1 MNNVSTIGIYSVSKV
16 FNNDLT
22 TPMSAYLKLNKTDSF
37 LLESVEKG
45 TSVGRYSIIGQDP
58 LLKVQGYSN
67 YMVLN
72 KDGDQHI
79 VDKPPLD
86 ALNALYRSIDHHC
99 SHNDDIPLGFYG
111 YFKWDII
118 GHIEALSVNSDSD
131 QCFEFQLPKTLIVFD
146 HAKQTMRITISQLAP
161 IDSMDDMNRVLQDI
175 QNPLVS
181 QVHAKVVEP
190 MAMDWDQVYSHWSKD
205 GFEDGVQAVKGFI
218 KEGDIFQGVLSQKF
232 TIKGGKSSLD
242 VYRALRHI
250 NPSPYMFYFN
260 YGDYHLIG
268 SSPEILVKATKG
280 QATLRPIAGTRKR
293 HIQNDDTLITE
304 LKADE
309 KEVAEHIML
318 VDLGRNDLGRVCQFD
333 SVKVSDLM
341 GIDVYSHV
349 IHMVTNVTGE
359 LLYGVTPIDLIKTVF
374 PAGTVS
380 GAPKIRA
387 IEIINQLE
395 PTPRGFYSGAV
406 GYFNLDGDT
415 DFCIAIRTIVK
426 NQHGDYDVQAGAGI
440 VNDSVPEN
448 EYNETLTKAEGVLLA
463 CLQGNNA

>member
-1 MNNVSTIGIYSVSKV
+1 MSTIGIYSVSKV

-86 ALNALYRSIDHHC
+86 ALNALYRSIEHHC
-99 SHNDDIPLGFYG
+99 SDDDDIPLGFYG

-118 GHIEALSVNSDSD
+118 GHIEDLSIHSDSE

-161 IDSMDDMNRVLQDI
+161 IDSMHDMNRVLQDI
-175 QNPLVS
+175 QAPMVS

-190 MAMDWDQVYSHWSKD
+190 LAMDWDQVHSHWTKD
-205 GFEDGVQAVKGFI
+205 GFEAGVQAVKGFI

-250 NPSPYMFYFN
+250 NPSPYMFHFN

-293 HIQNDDTLITE
+293 YVQDDEALITE

-318 VDLGRNDLGRVCQFD
+318 VDLGRNDLGRVCQYD

-415 DFCIAIRTIVK
+415 DFCIAIRTIIK

-448 EYNETLTKAEGVLLA
+448 EYNETLTKA
-463 CLQGNNA
+463 QGC

>member
-1 MNNVSTIGIYSVSKV
+1 M
-16 FNNDLT
+16 
-22 TPMSAYLKLNKTDSF
+22 
-37 LLESVEKG
+37 
-45 TSVGRYSIIGQDP
+45 
-58 LLKVQGYSN
+58 
-67 YMVLN
+67 
-72 KDGDQHI
+72 
-79 VDKPPLD
+79 
-86 ALNALYRSIDHHC
+86 
-99 SHNDDIPLGFYG
+99 
-111 YFKWDII
+111 
-118 GHIEALSVNSDSD
+118 
-131 QCFEFQLPKTLIVFD
+131 
-146 HAKQTMRITISQLAP
+146 
-161 IDSMDDMNRVLQDI
+161 
-175 QNPLVS
+175 
-181 QVHAKVVEP
+181 
-190 MAMDWDQVYSHWSKD
+190 
-205 GFEDGVQAVKGFI
+205 
-218 KEGDIFQGVLSQKF
+218 
-232 TIKGGKSSLD
+232 D